1 MTRTFVMRLLG
12 IAGLA
17 LGLTMAVTAGSASAQ
32 ITMGGPYGPA
42 GENGSYSQIQV
53 HPSPKELFQPPYSA
67 PAEPAPQSR
76 IGTVSTP
83 GSQIQ
88 GGVDL
93 AGPARAQAGTD
104 AVTAQ
109 ACGWYAP
116 NRNSYYVHCGSGK
129 ISINVE
135 FWWGA
140 GSTRSIC
147 VWPGTTNL
155 SSHSTLQGGL
165 ITYAYYNGRG
175 C

>member
-1 MTRTFVMRLLG
+1 MTRTFILRLLG
-12 IAGLA
+12 VFGIA
-17 LGLTMAVTAGSASAQ
+17 LGLSLAVTAGSASAQ
-32 ITMGGPYGPA
+32 IAMGGPYGPTSA
-42 GENGSYSQIQV
+42 GSSASQIQA
-53 HPSPKELFQPPYSA
+53 HPGA
-67 PAEPAPQSR
+67 
-76 IGTVSTP
+76 P

-88 GGVDL
+88 TEAGVTLPGSQIQDEGKL
-93 AGPARAQAGTD
+93 AAPARAQAGTEG
-104 AVTAQ
+104 VTAQ

-116 NRNSYYVHCGSGK
+116 NRNAYYVHCGSGR

-140 GSTRSIC
+140 GATRSIC

-155 SSHSTLQGGL
+155 STHPSLQGGL